1 MCSLELH
8 TDLLLPE
15 PTAIRVFAREPEILN
30 HTSSA
35 GVSGFRVRFIQGR
48 RGLPV
53 SGPGSGPYGLEIR
66 ARVLEPGFGAFNLIG
81 PKPNFSTF
89 GLFWVVLF

>member
-1 MCSLELH
+1 M
-8 TDLLLPE
+8 LLPE

-48 RGLPV
+48 GGLPV
-53 SGPGSGPYGLEIR
+53 SGPGSGPYGLE
-66 ARVLEPGFGAFNLIG
+66 VLEPGFGVQARGPRAFNLIG

-89 GLFWVVLF
+89 GLF